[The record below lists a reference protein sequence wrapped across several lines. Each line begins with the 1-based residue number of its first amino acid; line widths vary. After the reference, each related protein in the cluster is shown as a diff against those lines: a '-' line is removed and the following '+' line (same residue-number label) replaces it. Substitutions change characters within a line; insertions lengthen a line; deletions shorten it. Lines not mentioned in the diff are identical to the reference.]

1 MFMKYSRQIPKTDE
15 ALSDYLK
22 TNGWARLKEPQ
33 NFMTALLFSLPFMA
47 VGLGLT
53 ILVSMPFQV
62 LQQAIQGLSSGFN
75 FSIELPSLL
84 IGLVSMYF
92 FVILHEL
99 LHAVAIP
106 NFLHSKK
113 TYWGITWQGGFVSTT
128 EEMSK
133 GGFCLISCLPFIILS
148 LVLPVIL
155 GLMGKLSLFILF
167 LACINGMGS
176 SIDLLNLTLILFQVP
191 NGSSIINNGFETYY
205 K

>member
-1 MFMKYSRQIPKTDE
+1 MKYSVKIPKTDE
-15 ALSDYLK
+15 ALSEHLK
-22 TNGWARLKEPQ
+22 ANGWTRLKEPQ
-33 NFMTALLFSLPFMA
+33 NFVTALLFSLPFMA

-53 ILVSMPFQV
+53 ILVSLPFQV

-133 GGFCLISCLPFIILS
+133 GRFCLISCLPFIILS

>member
-1 MFMKYSRQIPKTDE
+1 MKYSVKIPKTDE
-15 ALSDYLK
+15 ALSEHLK
-22 TNGWARLKEPQ
+22 ANGWTRLKEPQ
-33 NFMTALLFSLPFMA
+33 NFVTALLFSLPFMA

-53 ILVSMPFQV
+53 ILVSLPFQV

-133 GGFCLISCLPFIILS
+133 GRFCLISCLPFIILS

-191 NGSSIINNGFETYY
+191 NDSSIINNGFETYY

>member
-1 MFMKYSRQIPKTDE
+1 MKYSVKIPKTDE
-15 ALSDYLK
+15 ALSEHLK
-22 TNGWARLKEPQ
+22 ANGWARLKEPQ

-133 GGFCLISCLPFIILS
+133 GRFCLISCLPFIILS

>member
-1 MFMKYSRQIPKTDE
+1 MKYSVKIPKTDE
-15 ALSDYLK
+15 ALSEHLK
-22 TNGWARLKEPQ
+22 ANGWSRLKEPQ
-33 NFMTALLFSLPFMA
+33 NFVTALLFSLPFMV

-53 ILVSMPFQV
+53 ILVSLPFQV

-133 GGFCLISCLPFIILS
+133 GRFCLISLLPFIILS

-191 NGSSIINNGFETYY
+191 NDSSIINNGFETYY